1 MAKNAILKAKIEG
14 VIYEIMVKTGAANV
28 YVDDTTTLASKLA
41 EIIADIGTRATKTE
55 LTDGLATKA
64 AASHTHAQSEVTGLE
79 TALSSRPTTDAMNTA
94 ISTAISGLIDGAPET
109 YDTLK
114 EIAEYIASDKT
125 AMDTLNAAIGNKA
138 DKTAFEAVKATVDA
152 LGALASKNKVA
163 ETDLAD
169 ELKEKVNAAS
179 EGNHSHNNKAL
190 LDTYDQTND
199 DLKAAVEQKH
209 THANKATIDKITEDN
224 LTAWSGKS
232 KIYYSATEPAA
243 LAEGDLWFQLLD

>member
-28 YVDDTTTLASKLA
+28 YVDDTTTLSTKLA
-41 EIIADIGTRATKTE
+41 EIIADLALKATKEEVT
-55 LTDGLATKA
+55 TGLAGKA
-64 AASHTHAQSEVTGLE
+64 EKSHTHAQSEVTGLE
-79 TALSSRPTTDAMNTA
+79 DALTARPTTDAMNTA

-114 EIAEYIASDKT
+114 EIADYIETHKSVET
-125 AMDTLNAAIGNKA
+125 ALNEAIGKKA

-152 LGALASKNKVA
+152 LGALASKSKVE
-163 ETDLAD
+163 ETDLSD
-169 ELKEKVNAAS
+169 ELKEKVNAAA
-179 EGNHSHNNKAL
+179 EGNHSHANKAL

-209 THANKATIDKITEDN
+209 THSNKATLDKITEDN
-224 LTAWSGKS
+224 LTEWSGKS

-243 LAEGDLWFQLLD
+243 LAEGDLWFHLQD